1 MKTPRHRNGKPRIR
15 PADAPT
21 PPTAAATPAAPA
33 TPDVAEAVA
42 APERV
47 AAPSEVAVPQ
57 PRVPSADVIR
67 ARAYELYV
75 ARGRSPGYELED
87 WLTAERALHADD
99 GPGSAEASPAP

>member
-1 MKTPRHRNGKPRIR
+1 MKTPRNRNGKPRIR
-15 PADAPT
+15 PADATT
-21 PPTAAATPAAPA
+21 PPTAAAAPAAP
-33 TPDVAEAVA
+33 DVVAV
-42 APERV
+42 PERA

-99 GPGSAEASPAP
+99 GPDSAEASPAP